1 MTDERVRTGVPGLD
15 PILGGGLIRSN
26 LYLLRGSP
34 GTGKTTFGL
43 QFLVEGARRGE
54 RCLYL
59 GLSETRG
66 QLGAVAEAYGWSL
79 DGIDIHEMRRRGDP
93 SDRRNGYTV
102 FSPSEVE
109 LEEISRELL
118 EQVDKVRPARLVLD
132 SLSEIRLLA
141 EDAFRYRREL
151 LNLGDRIGGRTATA
165 ILIDVETA
173 DPGGQVAE
181 TLVSGVI
188 QLDQLAPPY
197 GGERR
202 RLRVRKMRASRS
214 IGGFHDFTIRDTG
227 IEVYPRLVAATHRSA
242 HSSAELSSGIPA
254 LDALLGGGLD
264 RGTSTLLMGPA
275 GSGKS
280 TVGAQFITAAAERG
294 EPGIIF
300 CFDESPTSLLVR
312 AAGLG
317 IPLAPHVESGRVC
330 LLPVDP
336 AEFSP
341 GQLAHRIQ
349 AEIAR
354 GVKVVAIDSINGYLN
369 AMPDERFLT
378 AHLHELLAYLGEKG
392 VATILTVAQQGFA
405 GAGDDAINVSYIA
418 DTVVMF
424 RYFEAAGAVKQAI
437 SVLKKRTGA
446 HEHTIREMELGPAGI
461 QVGPPLTQFQGVL
474 TGSPVFLGPTPE
486 GEHEPP
492 G

>member
-1 MTDERVRTGVPGLD
+1 VTTGVPGLD
-15 PILGGGLIRSN
+15 PIMGGGLIRSN
-26 LYLLRGSP
+26 LYLLKGTP

-43 QFLVEGARRGE
+43 QFLIEGARKGE
-54 RCLYL
+54 KCLYL

-79 DGIDIHEMRRRGDP
+79 DGITIHEMRRRGEASEEP
-93 SDRRNGYTV
+93 HGYTV
-102 FSPSEVE
+102 FRPSEVE
-109 LEEISRELL
+109 LEDIARELL
-118 EQVDKVRPARLVLD
+118 QQIDEVQPARLVLD

-141 EDAFRYRREL
+141 EDALRYRREL
-151 LNLGDRIGGRTATA
+151 LNLADRIGGRMTTG
-165 ILIDVETA
+165 ILIDVESE

-202 RLRVRKMRASRS
+202 RLRVRKMRASRTV
-214 IGGFHDFTIRDTG
+214 GGFHDFAIRPTG

-242 HSSAELSSGIPA
+242 HASAELPSGIAA

-264 RGTSTLLMGPA
+264 RGTSTLFMGPA

-280 TVGAQFITAAAERG
+280 TVAAQFVAAAAERG
-294 EPGIIF
+294 EAGIIF
-300 CFDESPTSLLVR
+300 CFDESPTTLLVR
-312 AAGLG
+312 ANGLG
-317 IPLAPHVESGRVC
+317 IPLAPHVQSGLVC

-341 GQLAHRIQ
+341 GELAHRTQ
-349 AEIAR
+349 SEIAR
-354 GVKVVAIDSINGYLN
+354 GVKVVAIDSLNGYLN

-378 AHLHELLAYLGEKG
+378 AHLHELLSYLGEKG
-392 VATILTVAQQGFA
+392 VASILTVAQQGFV
-405 GAGDDAINVSYIA
+405 GADVADVNVSYIA
-418 DTVVMF
+418 DTVVLL

-437 SVLKKRTGA
+437 SVLKKRTGP
-446 HEHTIREMELGPAGI
+446 HEHTIRELQLGPAGI
-461 QVGPPLTQFQGVL
+461 QVGPALRQFQGVL
-474 TGSPVFLGPTPE
+474 TGSPVFLGSLPD
-486 GEHEPP
+486 G
-492 G
+492 